1 MTRLPVSPE
10 RAPEEYRGFRLDPF
24 QREAIAA
31 LQAGLSTLVAAP
43 TGTGK
48 TLIADYL
55 IETTH
60 ARGLRVVY
68 TAPIKALSNQK
79 FKEFKRL
86 LGPSEVGILTGD
98 VVIQPDAPVAIMTT
112 EVFRNLLHL
121 QPQRLRGVAWV
132 IFDEIH
138 YIDDPQRGSV
148 WEESL
153 MFLPQGVG
161 FLGLSATIPNV
172 TELAEWV
179 QSVQGRPV
187 FVVTWNERAVPLEHH
202 LYEPSLGVCT
212 RARLVRHARRL
223 ENRGGLW
230 PQGRR
235 LEPYGPKVRYP
246 PVDPLAVLQ
255 EIGDERLPALVFL
268 FSRRMTE
275 QYARQLGRVRDFLDA
290 GAKARVR
297 EVVEKTLQPYPPS
310 AARRAQELLP
320 LWERGVGFHHA
331 GLLPAVKDAVEELFE
346 QRLLWV
352 LFCTETFAVGVNFP
366 CRTVLFGAL
375 QKYDGVDFRPITN
388 REYFQMAGRAGRRG
402 IDERGYV
409 YAAVDLNDIRV
420 DELPS
425 FQEADV
431 EPLRSQFTLGYNTVL
446 NLLRRFSDEEIRA
459 VLRRN
464 FAAYQHARAADRL
477 QQEIERAQQALEQAR
492 QQQAPSRR
500 QRQLRR
506 LLSRLRAEASAMP
519 GPDFFEREFQRRLQ
533 VLRALDYVRGRALT
547 SRGEM
552 ACRIHVQELLVTEL
566 LADGYLRRLGPEQLL
581 AVAVCVD
588 YEPRRGE
595 YGPRRLPGWLRPV
608 REAMQ
613 RVAEAERDVLG
624 FTTVR
629 FGPHLLAA
637 CLRWAR
643 GDGLDDCLAEAA
655 VDEGD
660 FVFAVR
666 RGIDLLRQIRTA
678 AEGDPVLEEVVGE
691 AIRLADR
698 DEVAV
703 VL

>member
-1 MTRLPVSPE
+1 MRPQVLDVHQ
-10 RAPEEYRGFRLDPF
+10 APLEYRGYVLDPF

-31 LQAGLSTLVAAP
+31 LQQGRSTLVAAP

-55 IETTH
+55 IEWVH
-60 ARGLRVVY
+60 REGRRVVY

-86 LGPSEVGILTGD
+86 LGPGEVGILTGD
-98 VVIQPDAPVAIMTT
+98 VVIQPEAPVAIMTT

-121 QPQRLRGVAWV
+121 QPSRLRDVAWV

-138 YIDDPQRGSV
+138 YIDDPERGSV

-153 MFLPQGVG
+153 LFLPPGVG

-172 TELAEWV
+172 RELADWL

-187 FVVTWNERAVPLEHH
+187 QVITWSERAVPLQHH
-202 LYEPSLGVCT
+202 LYEPSLGICS
-212 RARLVRHARRL
+212 RQQLLRHTRRL
-223 ENRGGLW
+223 QARGGLW
-230 PQGRR
+230 PRGRR
-235 LEPYGPKVRYP
+235 IGGVGPRLRYP
-246 PVDPLAVLQ
+246 PVDPLAMLQ
-255 EIGDERLPALVFL
+255 EVGDQRLPALFFM

-275 QYARQLGRVRDFLDA
+275 TYARQLARARDFLDPE
-290 GAKARVR
+290 AKERVR
-297 EVVEKTLQPYPPS
+297 QVVHETLRPYPPA
-310 AARRAQELLP
+310 AARRVEELLP

-346 QRLLWV
+346 QRLLRV

-366 CRTVLFGAL
+366 CRSVLFGAL
-375 QKYDGVDFRPITN
+375 QKFDGVDFRPITN

-420 DELPS
+420 EELPS

-431 EPLRSQFTLGYNTVL
+431 EPLRSQFTLSYNTVA
-446 NLLRRFSDEEIRA
+446 NLIRRFSDEEIRA

-464 FAAYQHARAADRL
+464 FAAYQHQVAARRL
-477 QQEIERAQQALEQAR
+477 QEEAGAVEAELEQAR
-492 QQQAPSRR
+492 ARGASP
-500 QRQLRR
+500 RQLRR
-506 LLSRLRAEASAMP
+506 LRRRLTRLRADLAEVP
-519 GPDFFEREFQRRLQ
+519 GPEFFQREFERRLQ
-533 VLRALDYVRGRALT
+533 VLRELDYVRGRQLT

-566 LADGYLRRLGPEQLL
+566 LAEGYLRRLEPERLL
-581 AVAVCVD
+581 AVAVGVD

-595 YGPRRLPGWLRPV
+595 HPPRRLPGWLRPV
-608 REAMQ
+608 QDAA
-613 RVAEAERDVLG
+613 RVVAAAEQEHLG
-624 FTTVR
+624 FSTVR
-629 FGPHLLAA
+629 FGPHLVAA
-637 CLRWAR
+637 VQLWAL
-643 GDGLDDCLAEAA
+643 GAGLDQCLEQAL

-666 RGIDLLRQIRTA
+666 RGIDLLRQIRLA
-678 AEGDPVLEEVVGE
+678 AEGDPVLEQAVAE
-691 AIRLADR
+691 AIRAADR